1 MGEKDWI
8 EGAKEII
15 IGALVIENAQRFW
28 LDAYVL
34 GGFMDSIDTNVT
46 GLKTG
51 VEVMLAAIAI
61 TIVVFGVY
69 LIVRGLKTAVT
80 NW

>member
-1 MGEKDWI
+1 MGEKYWI

-15 IGALVIENAQRFW
+15 IGALVIEKVQMFW

-34 GGFMDSIDTNVT
+34 GGFVDGIDPTVP

-51 VEVMLAAIAI
+51 IETMLAAIVI
-61 TIVVFGVY
+61 TLVVFGVY
-69 LIVRGLKTAVT
+69 LIVRGLKTIFT
-80 NW
+80 RW

>member
-34 GGFMDSIDTNVT
+34 GGFVDGIDPSVP

-51 VEVMLAAIAI
+51 VETMLAAVAI
-61 TIVVFGVY
+61 LVVVFGVY
-69 LIVRGLKTAVT
+69 LIVRGMKTAVT